1 MEKCLTGV
9 AIPLSI
15 VEWPQK
21 NSDTKQLATS
31 KDGSVPVLIDLLE
44 KVERKLQEQGD
55 ELKRLACEIREGK
68 EESREDA
75 SFPRN
80 YSGNLL

>member
-15 VEWPQK
+15 VEWPPK
-21 NSDTKQLATS
+21 NSDTKQLTAS
-31 KDGSVPVLIDLLE
+31 KDGSVPVLIGLLE
-44 KVERKLQEQGD
+44 KMERKIQEQAV
-55 ELKRLACEIREGK
+55 ELKRLACEIREWK